1 MNNFLCWSAMV
12 VDNISYGIR
21 GVATNNGLGGGRF
34 ESGFFLY
41 CKYERGIKE
50 SNLSSLC

>member
-21 GVATNNGLGGGRF
+21 GVATNSGLGGGQVRI
-34 ESGFFLY
+34 GIFFVL
-41 CKYERGIKE
+41 
-50 SNLSSLC
+50 